1 MSDRTKIFNDTRLKQ
16 LAERA
21 MACPLWKWWCDMQ
34 VVHPAEHEGATG
46 FTFRLTS
53 DGYVARPGEYPDF
66 SDELT
71 LRRLQSLIEI
81 HLPYMMNKTDDHVPF
96 GYVMSHLG
104 GGPSIG
110 GLDKA
115 DVLVRALET
124 SLQEPQTEAESSKGK
139 RGGVWLTVRVPDALA
154 ARLNNAGILLREDT
168 AMPAGHTKS
177 SVLRAVLMV
186 GLDAVERKARKATS

>member
-1 MSDRTKIFNDTRLKQ
+1 MSDQDNKSLQQ
-16 LAERA
+16 LAARA
-21 MACPLWKWWCDMQ
+21 MACPLWKWCCDMK

-66 SDELT
+66 SDEST

-81 HLPYMMNKTDDHVPF
+81 HLPYMMSGPDDLVPF
-96 GYVMSHLG
+96 GYAMSHLG
-104 GGPSIG
+104 GGRSIG
-110 GLDKA
+110 GLDRVE
-115 DVLVRALET
+115 VLVRALET
-124 SLQEPQTEAESSKGK
+124 SLQEPQAEAESSKGK

-154 ARLNNAGILLREDT
+154 ARLNNAGTLLREDT

-177 SVLRAVLMV
+177 SVHRAVLMI
-186 GLDAVERKARKATS
+186 GLETLERKAKKATS